1 MGRWQTAGY
10 VPYAGLTAGPPTLV
24 TGAACRA
31 GDNTESYCTI
41 TENASL
47 VRRIPARSDGA
58 VNLLGED
65 LAGLLAN
72 APWRPPRR

>member
-24 TGAACRA
+24 TGAACPA

-41 TENASL
+41 TKMPVWCGGSQ
-47 VRRIPARSDGA
+47 PGQTAR
-58 VNLLGED
+58 LTF
-65 LAGLLAN
+65 
-72 APWRPPRR
+72 